1 MDDITLNIT
10 TFDVDFGVITESGT
24 HVIYYDGSYEFTPT
38 QETQAVQIKGL
49 TAKENI
55 TINPIPQNYGKITWD
70 GATLK
75 VE

>member
-24 HVIYYDGSYEFTPT
+24 HVIYYDGDYEFTPSNEAQT
-38 QETQAVQIKGL
+38 VQIKGL
-49 TAKENI
+49 TAKDNI
-55 TINPIPQNYGKITWD
+55 TISPIPSNYGKITWD

>member
-24 HVIYYDGSYEFTPT
+24 HAIYYDGSYKFTPT
-38 QETQAVQIKGL
+38 QETQTVQIKGL

-55 TINPIPQNYGKITWD
+55 TINPIPSNYGKITWD
-70 GATLK
+70 GSTLK